1 MNSSGSDPFV
11 AVETVVAAAAAA
23 AAAVAVSAVV
33 FGAFSADH
41 LAFGVVG
48 DLPSPGCSDSL
59 ADLEPLVAWNS
70 FAVVV
75 AAAAA

>member
-11 AVETVVAAAAAA
+11 AVETVVAAAVG
-23 AAAVAVSAVV
+23 AAVAVSAVV

-48 DLPSPGCSDSL
+48 DLPSPGCSD
-59 ADLEPLVAWNS
+59 
-70 FAVVV
+70 
-75 AAAAA
+75 

>member
-1 MNSSGSDPFV
+1 MDSSGSDPFV
-11 AVETVVAAAAAA
+11 AVETVAAAVAAAA
-23 AAAVAVSAVV
+23 AVSAVV

-59 ADLEPLVAWNS
+59 ADLEPLVAWDS
-70 FAVVV
+70 FVV

>member
-11 AVETVVAAAAAA
+11 AVETVAV

-59 ADLEPLVAWNS
+59 ADLEPLVAWDS